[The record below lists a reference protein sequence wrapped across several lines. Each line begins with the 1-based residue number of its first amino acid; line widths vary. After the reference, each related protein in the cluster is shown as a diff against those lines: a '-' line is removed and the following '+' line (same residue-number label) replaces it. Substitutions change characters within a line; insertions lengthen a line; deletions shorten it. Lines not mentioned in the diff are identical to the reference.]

1 MEDTKVIYHVDD
13 EETPY
18 LVKLPVLP
26 SAVTLGDFKNAL
38 NRPNYKFFFNVVKE
52 EITEDDARLPCFNGK
67 VISWVCTQYSSG
79 NCSNKLVSADSS
91 TKSDNHSSGINDT
104 HSSGPSQKHSDSTKP
119 DSGVSS
125 KAVEPPSEQEHAVG
139 TTGHGLEDCDTC
151 AESDSVYSGDRVPPL
166 RNFHAYKYGSRL
178 TRMGQRGQS
187 YETSSSMMSSDL
199 ESTSFLDSDDE
210 SSRFSTATGTSMS
223 SAKYARHR
231 RQRHQRRRLLPVRR
245 VSEDASSF
253 SSMTDS
259 TMSLNVINVTLNM
272 DTVNFLGIS
281 IVGQS
286 NKAGDGGIYVGS
298 IMRGGAVAQDGRIE
312 PGDMILE
319 VNRISFEDMSNDE
332 AVRVLREEVQKPGP
346 ITLVVA
352 KCWDPSP
359 NNYFT
364 VPRQEP
370 VRPIDPRAWVLH
382 TNAMT
387 GAVAP
392 GSAASGQPFLDPGSP
407 PTGMNMMQGAYL
419 GMIGNPATGMPAVPP
434 GMPQLIPTPL
444 SALTSLP
451 SSSVV
456 TSMSL
461 PEQAEGN
468 EQQVSDSRA
477 YRSGGPGSSGA
488 PTGTGGPGSNKTTG
502 SRSAGDGAGEHG
514 SNGSLLA
521 GGNNTKS
528 TNSLTV
534 TTDMVSVVQSMLLPD
549 SGLEIHDRTWLKI
562 TIPNAFIGSDLVDW
576 LYAHV
581 DGFADRRDARR
592 YAAELLKYGYIRHT
606 VNKNTFSEQC
616 YYVFGDLAAAL
627 SHLNLEDVDSVSEV
641 GGPSNALHT
650 GMHGIS
656 PGGRQLFSLTSR
668 HHPHHGLADSASSG
682 LTVLPN
688 PNSSV
693 VFGMIPPGSSG
704 SNASAELV
712 GSPSGNNSGPLPTH
726 YPIYPSMLYPVAAS
740 HSDPTSGAVTGLMGS
755 TTSQPSG
762 PIPSGVAPAS
772 HVPGQRI
779 VNNFDRTSGLGNQ
792 MLFPGNTQGYP
803 GSVPVQFCH
812 THPLTSQPQSSNNQQ
827 PQKKSGD
834 HGHSSS
840 SCSSQSSASSASSS
854 SGSTASSG
862 TRLGRNMKAT
872 SGHGNTVRPNEHA
885 SATEQLTSS
894 GPMQTRHTAS
904 SVQSASGASS
914 ASSAS
919 RKNGTGAS
927 GTGSGSG
934 SGATTGRLTSR
945 LPPSGS
951 GPIDPCKRTAIS
963 TTRLPVSISGQA
975 GTVNELVPQT
985 APPVPSHAPNTTS
998 CNKTAVSVTKTCGPI
1013 PQQQQR

>member
-1 MEDTKVIYHVDD
+1 MKLDGFAEVYVFYH
-13 EETPY
+13 
-18 LVKLPVLP
+18 
-26 SAVTLGDFKNAL
+26 
-38 NRPNYKFFFNVVKE
+38 
-52 EITEDDARLPCFNGK
+52 
-67 VISWVCTQYSSG
+67 
-79 NCSNKLVSADSS
+79 SN
-91 TKSDNHSSGINDT
+91 
-104 HSSGPSQKHSDSTKP
+104 
-119 DSGVSS
+119 
-125 KAVEPPSEQEHAVG
+125 
-139 TTGHGLEDCDTC
+139 
-151 AESDSVYSGDRVPPL
+151 
-166 RNFHAYKYGSRL
+166 
-178 TRMGQRGQS
+178 
-187 YETSSSMMSSDL
+187 
-199 ESTSFLDSDDE
+199 
-210 SSRFSTATGTSMS
+210 FS
-223 SAKYARHR
+223 
-231 RQRHQRRRLLPVRR
+231 
-245 VSEDASSF
+245 
-253 SSMTDS
+253 
-259 TMSLNVINVTLNM
+259 
-272 DTVNFLGIS
+272 
-281 IVGQS
+281 
-286 NKAGDGGIYVGS
+286 
-298 IMRGGAVAQDGRIE
+298 
-312 PGDMILE
+312 
-319 VNRISFEDMSNDE
+319 
-332 AVRVLREEVQKPGP
+332 
-346 ITLVVA
+346 
-352 KCWDPSP
+352 
-359 NNYFT
+359 
-364 VPRQEP
+364 
-370 VRPIDPRAWVLH
+370 
-382 TNAMT
+382 
-387 GAVAP
+387 
-392 GSAASGQPFLDPGSP
+392 
-407 PTGMNMMQGAYL
+407 GAYL

-456 TSMSL
+456 TSKSL

-688 PNSSV
+688 PNASV

-704 SNASAELV
+704 SNASAALV

-726 YPIYPSMLYPVAAS
+726 YPTYPSMLYPVAAS

-762 PIPSGVAPAS
+762 PIPSGIAPAS
-772 HVPGQRI
+772 HVSGQRV

-792 MLFPGNTQGYP
+792 MLFPVNTQGYP

-812 THPLTSQPQSSNNQQ
+812 THPLTSQPQSSTNQQ

-872 SGHGNTVRPNEHA
+872 SGHGNAVRPNEHA
-885 SATEQLTSS
+885 SATEHVTSS

-904 SVQSASGASS
+904 SVQSASGSTNHCFCLPFH
-914 ASSAS
+914 
-919 RKNGTGAS
+919 RNHPV
-927 GTGSGSG
+927 
-934 SGATTGRLTSR
+934 RTSR
-945 LPPSGS
+945 ITSPTRTVAPVTAC
-951 GPIDPCKRTAIS
+951 DP
-963 TTRLPVSISGQA
+963 
-975 GTVNELVPQT
+975 VPQT
-985 APPVPSHAPNTTS
+985 HSIPTSFLPGDSPPTTS
-998 CNKTAVSVTKTCGPI
+998 TTDIAPSDTQPKVVSQSEPVTTDCIAADIEHSSVGVGDSRGAMSTVSEIVVHVQPNKPVDPVSVRNLAHHHLACALKTLVHTATLL
-1013 PQQQQR
+1013 